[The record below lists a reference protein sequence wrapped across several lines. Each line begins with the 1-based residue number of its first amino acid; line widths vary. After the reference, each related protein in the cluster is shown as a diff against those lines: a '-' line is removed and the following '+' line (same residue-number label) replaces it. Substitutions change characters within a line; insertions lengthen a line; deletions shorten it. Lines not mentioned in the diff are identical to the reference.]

1 MKVDVTIHYEQ
12 SFLTEEKY
20 RTVKITPACILTT
33 IDILR
38 IVNNFVP
45 HGGMELFT
53 IKQGR
58 IWQVVKPPMEA
69 PYWRQWSA
77 NKPIIV
83 DVFP

>member
-45 HGGMELFT
+45 LCGMELLA
-53 IKQGR
+53 IKQKNQR
-58 IWQVVKPPMEA
+58 QLVDASEYVQMKWR
-69 PYWRQWSA
+69 PYA
-77 NKPIIV
+77 AITV
-83 DVFP
+83 DVIP